1 MRKTCLLTT
10 IVLLSAIL
18 VVAQQTPTS
27 QSQTAQPA
35 GAENQATVIEGCL
48 ASSSGGGFALTDQ
61 GGNSHP
67 LAGASAELSGLVGQ
81 QIRVTGTEGASDS
94 QSAASTDGSHSHG
107 IFKVAKIEKVADT
120 CSNAKK

>member
-1 MRKTCLLTT
+1 
-10 IVLLSAIL
+10 L

-27 QSQTAQPA
+27 QSQTAQPT

-94 QSAASTDGSHSHG
+94 QSAASTDSHSPEM
-107 IFKVAKIEKVADT
+107 FKVTKIEKVADT
-120 CSNAKK
+120 CSTSKK